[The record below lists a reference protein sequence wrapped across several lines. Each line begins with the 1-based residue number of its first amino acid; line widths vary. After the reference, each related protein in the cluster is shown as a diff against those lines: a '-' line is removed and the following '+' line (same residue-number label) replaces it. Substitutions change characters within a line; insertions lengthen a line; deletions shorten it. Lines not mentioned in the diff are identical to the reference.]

1 MTDLPKT
8 FACFSF
14 LSLFAIGGCSS
25 QSEAQE
31 PPVGGTGGDGGASA
45 SGGADAG
52 GTGAAEPGASGGS
65 GTGGSGAADENATFR
80 VVGRELQDPC
90 GEKVVL
96 RGVNEMVVW
105 SPGKDGDP
113 EFGEIAKSGANSVRI
128 VWNEEGS
135 AAELDVAIANALAAK
150 MIPMIEHH
158 SATGD
163 LSRLPETV
171 DYWTQADVV
180 AVIEKYENQ
189 LLLNIANESGDG
201 DVTAAQFE
209 EAYKTA
215 ITRIRD
221 TGVVLPLIIDAPQW
235 GQNIDVLQAA
245 GPALIEHDPES
256 NLMFSVHMW
265 WDDESGDRVKSEL
278 QESVDMNLPLIVGEF
293 AQHSVWQCAMN
304 PFAYKVLMAEAE
316 KHEVGWFAWSWGGV
330 DNGDCSEEGEGSFD
344 MTIGGVF
351 GEWEEPWGGEVA
363 VSDPNSITNTS
374 EINSYILSGSCE

>member
-1 MTDLPKT
+1 M
-8 FACFSF
+8 
-14 LSLFAIGGCSS
+14 
-25 QSEAQE
+25 
-31 PPVGGTGGDGGASA
+31 
-45 SGGADAG
+45 
-52 GTGAAEPGASGGS
+52 
-65 GTGGSGAADENATFR
+65 
-80 VVGRELQDPC
+80 VGRELQDPC
-90 GEKVVL
+90 GAKVVL

-113 EFGEIAKSGANSVRI
+113 EFTEIAKSGANAVRI
-128 VWNEEGS
+128 VWNEEGT
-135 AAELDVAIANALAAK
+135 AAELDVAIQNALDEK

-163 LSRLPETV
+163 LSLLPDTV
-171 DYWTQADVV
+171 DYWTQEDVV
-180 AVIEKYENQ
+180 AVIKKYEER

-201 DVTAAQFE
+201 SVKAPEFE

-265 WDDESGDRVKSEL
+265 WNDETGDRVKSEL
-278 QESVDMNLPLIVGEF
+278 QESVDMGLPLIVGEF
-293 AQHSVWQCAMN
+293 AQHAVYLCDQN
-304 PFAYKVLMAEAE
+304 PFAYKVLLAEAQ

-330 DNGDCSEEGEGSFD
+330 DNGDCAGEGSFD
-344 MTIGGVF
+344 MTTGGVF
-351 GEWEEPWGGEVA
+351 GQWEETWGGEVA
-363 VSDPNSITNTS
+363 VTDPNSITNTS
-374 EINSYILSGSCE
+374 VLSDYIVNGSCQ